1 MRRLAALL
9 ALCAGLWFAPVVAAE
24 QVVAGLSRSDV
35 AITARFEG
43 SDILVFGA
51 VRREVPIPEGAPLEV
66 IVTVQGPSEPVV
78 VRRKSRLFGIWVNT
92 DAVTIDRAPTFYA
105 VASTAPLADILAPDE
120 DARWRISVPRA
131 VLSFTEERGGDGP
144 RGAFT
149 EALLRIRTAQGSYQA
164 LPGTAGMEQQTLFR
178 ADIGL
183 PANLTEGS
191 YRTRIFL
198 TRDGRVVDRFETP
211 ITVRK
216 VGLERWLF
224 NLSRRQPLAYGLL
237 AIALAAA
244 AGWAAATGF
253 RLWSR

>member
-9 ALCAGLWFAPVVAAE
+9 ALCAGVLAAPLAGE
-24 QVVAGLSRSDV
+24 QVVVGLSRSDV
-35 AITARFEG
+35 AITARFRG

-51 VRREVPIPEGAPLEV
+51 VRREAPIPEGAPLEV
-66 IVTVQGPSEPVV
+66 IVTVQGPSEPLL

-92 DAVTIDRAPTFYA
+92 EAVAIDRAPTFYA
-105 VASTAPLADILAPDE
+105 VASSAALADILAPDE

-131 VLSFTEERGGDGP
+131 VLSFAEEGDSDA
-144 RGAFT
+144 RRAAFT

-164 LPGTAGMEQQTLFR
+164 LPGTAGLEQQTLFH

-198 TRDGRVVDRFETP
+198 VRDGRVVDRYETP
-211 ITVRK
+211 IAVRK

-224 NLSRRQPLAYGLL
+224 NLARRQPLLYGLL
-237 AIALAAA
+237 AIALAAL
-244 AGWAAATGF
+244 AGWAASAGF
-253 RLWSR
+253 RLWLR